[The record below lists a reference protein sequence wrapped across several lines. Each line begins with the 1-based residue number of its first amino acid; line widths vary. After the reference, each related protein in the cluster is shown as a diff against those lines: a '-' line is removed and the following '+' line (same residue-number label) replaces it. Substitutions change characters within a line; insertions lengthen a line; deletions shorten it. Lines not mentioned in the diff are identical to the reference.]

1 MGTEISISYNCHV
14 LPNYYPFDLFQL
26 FSTILND
33 LKSILNSQAVQNQM
47 ADWTWQA
54 GFIKLCSRL

>member
-1 MGTEISISYNCHV
+1 M
-14 LPNYYPFDLFQL
+14 LPNYYSFDLFQL

-33 LKSILNSQAVQNQM
+33 LKTIVNSQAVQNQM